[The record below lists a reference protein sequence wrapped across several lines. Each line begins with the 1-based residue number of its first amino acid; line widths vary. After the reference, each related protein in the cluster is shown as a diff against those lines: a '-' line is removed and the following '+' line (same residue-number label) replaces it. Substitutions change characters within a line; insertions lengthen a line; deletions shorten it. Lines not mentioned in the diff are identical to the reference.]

1 MQSISVIIPVYN
13 RPKMI
18 YRAIDSVLRQTL
30 PAAEII
36 VVDDGSTDSTADV
49 IRAFGNKVRLIS
61 LDQRGVSA
69 ARNRGIRAARGKWLA
84 FLDSD
89 DEWLPEKS
97 ENAADFISRHPQYRI
112 FQCQEIWIRNNIRVN
127 PRQKHKKMA
136 GKIFKES
143 LPLCIVSP
151 SAVMMERSL
160 FDEVGLFDETLPV
173 CEDYDL
179 WLRVLRKHPIGLDE
193 RPGLIKYGGHED
205 QLSHKFWGMDFY
217 RVLAME
223 KHLQDK
229 ELDLSLR
236 IAVLKEIVKKLQVLH
251 TGSQKRG
258 KQWKEVAEK
267 LNTYQRELKKYS

>member
-1 MQSISVIIPVYN
+1 
-13 RPKMI
+13 MI

-127 PRQKHKKMA
+127 PRQKPKKMA

-160 FDEVGLFDETLPV
+160 FDEVGLFDESLPV

-179 WLRVLRKHPIGLDE
+179 WLRVLRNHPIGLDE